1 MRQFRRRA
9 ECAADSCG
17 VGDLQQNRC
26 TLSII
31 KFSGEA
37 GHDARSEVPCRFESE
52 LPAVAMHFDPIPFR
66 VRPLRQ
72 NLRGS

>member
-1 MRQFRRRA
+1 MRQNHFA
-9 ECAADSCG
+9 
-17 VGDLQQNRC
+17 
-26 TLSII
+26 LSII

-37 GHDARSEVPCRFESE
+37 GHDARSEVPCRFERE
-52 LPAVAMHFDPIPFR
+52 LPAVAIHFDPILFR